1 MADAGSNPA
10 HASKQ
15 IIMKK
20 NLRIIEKFAITWT
33 APLMFVIFLCLS
45 MFAMLLFLLATFLNI
60 SGTIGAAIYLI
71 DQVKLRT
78 VGFRL
83 KKLIK
88 KDEELYKFGSEKQNK

>member
-1 MADAGSNPA
+1 
-10 HASKQ
+10 
-15 IIMKK
+15 MKN
-20 NLRIIEKFAITWT
+20 NLRVIEKVAMTWT
-33 APLMFVIFLCLS
+33 APLMFVVFLSLS
-45 MFAMLLFLLATFLNI
+45 TLVILLFVIAAFLNI